1 MISFVD
7 FRVVDFRVVMTAG
20 RLDSLNFSGE
30 SNGYMYRPKCVS
42 DHSQK
47 YAVLE
52 ANSSQYS
59 CSD

>member
-30 SNGYMYRPKCVS
+30 SNGYIDLSAYLTTYKNMQC
-42 DHSQK
+42 
-47 YAVLE
+47 
-52 ANSSQYS
+52 
-59 CSD
+59 